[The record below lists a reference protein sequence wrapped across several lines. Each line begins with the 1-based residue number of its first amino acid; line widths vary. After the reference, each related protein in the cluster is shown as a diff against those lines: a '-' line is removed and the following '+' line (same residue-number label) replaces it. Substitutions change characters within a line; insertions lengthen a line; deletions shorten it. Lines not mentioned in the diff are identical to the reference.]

1 MQIPVPH
8 VFKRYDIR
16 GIVGEELTPEL
27 ATAIGRATGTYLRRR
42 GRADVVVGRDGRLS
56 GPEYAARLIDGLRA
70 AGVRVLDLGICPTPV
85 MYFAIHHLGAGGGI
99 AVTASH
105 NPPEYNGFKIN
116 CGPDSLYDD
125 AIQEIRRLI
134 EAEDYESGDAPV
146 ERRPM
151 LPDYAAALRQQFGE
165 LASRPKVVVDAGNG
179 TAALVAPDLLR
190 SLKCRVAELYCTV
203 DGRFPNHEA
212 DPTVA
217 GNLADLI
224 RVVREQSADLGI
236 AFDGD
241 GDRIGVVDETGTIL
255 HGDQLLLIYARQVL
269 AARPGATVISE
280 VKSSQVLYDEIA
292 RAGGRPLMW
301 KTGHSLI
308 KAKMKETGAAL
319 AGEMSGHMFF
329 ADRYYGFDDAIY
341 AACRLLEIL
350 DAAGQPL
357 SRLLADLPGTVN
369 TPELR
374 HPCPEA
380 YKAPLVQA
388 VLNHYRRDHEVID
401 LDGVRVRFP
410 GGWGLVRASNTQPIL
425 VLRFEAD
432 TPGRLQAIQDEVMA
446 VIRKYQREI
455 VPS

>member
-1 MQIPVPH
+1 
-8 VFKRYDIR
+8 
-16 GIVGEELTPEL
+16 
-27 ATAIGRATGTYLRRR
+27 
-42 GRADVVVGRDGRLS
+42 
-56 GPEYAARLIDGLRA
+56 
-70 AGVRVLDLGICPTPV
+70 
-85 MYFAIHHLGAGGGI
+85 
-99 AVTASH
+99 
-105 NPPEYNGFKIN
+105 
-116 CGPDSLYDD
+116 
-125 AIQEIRRLI
+125 
-134 EAEDYESGDAPV
+134 
-146 ERRPM
+146 
-151 LPDYAAALRQQFGE
+151 
-165 LASRPKVVVDAGNG
+165 
-179 TAALVAPDLLR
+179 
-190 SLKCRVAELYCTV
+190 
-203 DGRFPNHEA
+203 
-212 DPTVA
+212 
-217 GNLADLI
+217 
-224 RVVREQSADLGI
+224 
-236 AFDGD
+236 
-241 GDRIGVVDETGTIL
+241 
-255 HGDQLLLIYARQVL
+255 
-269 AARPGATVISE
+269 
-280 VKSSQVLYDEIA
+280 
-292 RAGGRPLMW
+292 MW

-357 SRLLADLPGTVN
+357 SRMLADLPGTVN

-388 VLNHYRRDHEVID
+388 VLDHYRHDHEVID

-432 TPGRLQAIQDEVMA
+432 TPGRLLTIQDEVMA

>member
-1 MQIPVPH
+1 
-8 VFKRYDIR
+8 
-16 GIVGEELTPEL
+16 
-27 ATAIGRATGTYLRRR
+27 
-42 GRADVVVGRDGRLS
+42 
-56 GPEYAARLIDGLRA
+56 
-70 AGVRVLDLGICPTPV
+70 
-85 MYFAIHHLGAGGGI
+85 
-99 AVTASH
+99 
-105 NPPEYNGFKIN
+105 
-116 CGPDSLYDD
+116 
-125 AIQEIRRLI
+125 
-134 EAEDYESGDAPV
+134 
-146 ERRPM
+146 
-151 LPDYAAALRQQFGE
+151 
-165 LASRPKVVVDAGNG
+165 
-179 TAALVAPDLLR
+179 
-190 SLKCRVAELYCTV
+190 
-203 DGRFPNHEA
+203 
-212 DPTVA
+212 
-217 GNLADLI
+217 
-224 RVVREQSADLGI
+224 
-236 AFDGD
+236 
-241 GDRIGVVDETGTIL
+241 VDETGTIL

>member
-241 GDRIGVVDETGTIL
+241 GDDLGRYP
-255 HGDQLLLIYARQVL
+255 HGSFLGRDPSEAPGSGSHRGGKMLPVPCGRNSQTRRE
-269 AARPGATVISE
+269 AAV
-280 VKSSQVLYDEIA
+280 
-292 RAGGRPLMW
+292 
-301 KTGHSLI
+301 
-308 KAKMKETGAAL
+308 
-319 AGEMSGHMFF
+319 
-329 ADRYYGFDDAIY
+329 
-341 AACRLLEIL
+341 LEIGAL
-350 DAAGQPL
+350 PDQGEDEGDRR
-357 SRLLADLPGTVN
+357 RL
-369 TPELR
+369 
-374 HPCPEA
+374 
-380 YKAPLVQA
+380 
-388 VLNHYRRDHEVID
+388 RR
-401 LDGVRVRFP
+401 
-410 GGWGLVRASNTQPIL
+410 
-425 VLRFEAD
+425 
-432 TPGRLQAIQDEVMA
+432 
-446 VIRKYQREI
+446 
-455 VPS
+455 